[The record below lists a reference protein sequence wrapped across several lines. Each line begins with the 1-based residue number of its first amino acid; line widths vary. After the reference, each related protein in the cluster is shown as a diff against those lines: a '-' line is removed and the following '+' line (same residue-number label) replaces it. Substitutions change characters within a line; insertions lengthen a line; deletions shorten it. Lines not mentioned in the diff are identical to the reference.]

1 MKSWI
6 LLLSATMLS
15 GALFLFIFNLENE
28 NSKEETYSNQQTKK
42 SSPVVINNKMD
53 RSIAA
58 IPPNPLKA
66 KVKVQLVGLTPSD
79 LGNFPQTNTRS
90 ITWKENFT
98 KNFEKNRSQ
107 LGFNSF
113 QIKHKRSILKKEN
126 KTSRNF
132 EHIVVRY
139 KLPNGNPFSFEALVD
154 SETGTMAQSWNK
166 TRYEKNEPT
175 TLDGTN
181 KLLLRS
187 F

>member
-15 GALFLFIFNLENE
+15 AALFLFIITHESDYPQDEVVNKNSNE
-28 NSKEETYSNQQTKK
+28 NNIIT
-42 SSPVVINNKMD
+42 IAD

-58 IPPNPLKA
+58 IPPSAA
-66 KVKVQLVGLTPSD
+66 KVVKKIQLVGMTAAELKKY
-79 LGNFPQTNTRS
+79 PQTNKRS
-90 ITWKENFT
+90 EQWKENF
-98 KNFEKNRSQ
+98 KKSFEQSKSQ

-154 SETGTMAQSWNK
+154 SETGTMTQSWNK
-166 TRYEKNEPT
+166 TRYEKREPA

-181 KLLLRS
+181 KQMLRS